1 MSNKAPDYIFL
12 RGLSHGNS
20 QRKIADRAKD
30 DTAENEYTDETFRN
44 RNGSGKNLPDQNNDI
59 FPAMTGKKEPKKNKG
74 MRKFK
79 GSETIRKDWGGDM
92 KHKSLVER
100 FAEAK
105 KKYPDLTY
113 AQIYEETHMD
123 MESDD
128 ADDYKEAEDLWL
140 TNHGF

>member
-79 GSETIRKDWGGDM
+79 GSETIRKM
-92 KHKSLVER
+92 
-100 FAEAK
+100 EAG
-105 KKYPDLTY
+105 
-113 AQIYEETHMD
+113 E
-123 MESDD
+123 DD
-128 ADDYKEAEDLWL
+128 
-140 TNHGF
+140 